1 LIEINPRLQGTTS
14 TLALAGINFPV
25 QAVRHALGMGLTSS
39 TADIDWGKRFVRFW
53 DERILS

>member
-1 LIEINPRLQGTTS
+1 
-14 TLALAGINFPV
+14 
-25 QAVRHALGMGLTSS
+25 MGLTSS

>member
-1 LIEINPRLQGTTS
+1 
-14 TLALAGINFPV
+14 LALAGINFPV